1 MRTIF
6 WDVDTQVDF
15 MMPDGKLYVPGA
27 ERLLPNL
34 AALTAHARRQ
44 GIRIVGSVDAH
55 ETTDRELRAPADFRS
70 TFPPHCLR
78 GTPGAEKV
86 PATAPLD
93 PLFLESRPYPAGE
106 LAEAVRRHRGEIVFC
121 KQEFDVFS
129 NPNVGTVLDTLVP
142 EVVVVYGVALDVC
155 DKYAVEGL
163 LARGGLRVAVVGDA
177 VAPIDAGEGTRLLE
191 AWRDRGVEVVS
202 TADVLAGRGLA
213 GGTGRRRSARAGGAP
228 T

>member
-15 MMPDGKLYVPGA
+15 MMPDGKLYVNGA

-34 AALTAHARRQ
+34 ASLTDYARRS

-55 ETTDRELRAPADFRS
+55 ELTDRELQPPHDFRS

-86 PATAPLD
+86 PATAPRD
-93 PLFLESRPYPAGE
+93 PLWIESRPYPPGE
-106 LAEAVRRHRGEIVFC
+106 LEAALDRHRGEVIFR

-129 NPNVGTVLDTLVP
+129 NPNVGRVLDRLAP
-142 EVVVVYGVALDVC
+142 ERVVVYGVALDVC
-155 DKYAVEGL
+155 DRYAVEGL
-163 LARGGLRVAVVGDA
+163 LARGGLEVAVVSDA
-177 VAPIDAGEGTRLLE
+177 VAPIYREEGERLLA
-191 AWRDRGVEVVS
+191 AWAQRGVQVLR
-202 TADVLAGRGLA
+202 TADVLRGE
-213 GGTGRRRSARAGGAP
+213 SAVA
-228 T
+228 

>member
-15 MMPDGKLYVPGA
+15 MMPDGKLYVRGA

-34 AALTAHARRQ
+34 AALTDRARRS

-55 ETTDRELRAPADFRS
+55 ELTDRELQPPYDFRS

-86 PATAPLD
+86 PATAPRA
-93 PLFLESRPYPAGE
+93 PLWIEGRPYPPGE
-106 LAEAVRRHRGEIVFC
+106 LEAALDRHQGEIFFR

-129 NPNVGTVLDTLVP
+129 NANVGRVLDTLLP
-142 EVVVVYGVALDVC
+142 ERVVVYGVALDVC
-155 DKYAVEGL
+155 DRYAIEGL
-163 LARGGLRVAVVGDA
+163 LARGGLEVAVVADA
-177 VAPIDAGEGTRLLE
+177 VAPIYPEDGERLLA
-191 AWRDRGVEVVS
+191 AWAQRGVRVLRTAEVIEGR
-202 TADVLAGRGLA
+202 LAA
-213 GGTGRRRSARAGGAP
+213 
-228 T
+228 